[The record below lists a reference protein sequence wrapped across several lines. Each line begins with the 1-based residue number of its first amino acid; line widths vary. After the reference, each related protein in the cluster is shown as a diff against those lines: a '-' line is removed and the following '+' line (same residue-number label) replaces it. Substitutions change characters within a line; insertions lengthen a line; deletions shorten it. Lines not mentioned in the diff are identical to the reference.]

1 MLTFDPS
8 GAAQWHL
15 LFLLYYCHLSLQY
28 QFSPTVKPIYCRVSG
43 LPSSGLLILSVRLF
57 PDTAVVLPCVSGAAS
72 RSGRPW
78 DLSVT
83 GGGGVQTTFT
93 RRLFNTRHLLCV
105 T

>member
-1 MLTFDPS
+1 MLTFDPP

-15 LFLLYYCHLSLQY
+15 LILYYCHLSLQY
-28 QFSPTVKPIYCRVSG
+28 QFSPTIKPIYCRVSG
-43 LPSSGLLILSVRLF
+43 LQSSGLLIPSVMLF
-57 PDTAVVLPCVSGAAS
+57 PDTALALPCVSGAAS

-83 GGGGVQTTFT
+83 ESGGVQTTYT
-93 RRLFNTRHLLCV
+93 QRLFNTRHLLCV